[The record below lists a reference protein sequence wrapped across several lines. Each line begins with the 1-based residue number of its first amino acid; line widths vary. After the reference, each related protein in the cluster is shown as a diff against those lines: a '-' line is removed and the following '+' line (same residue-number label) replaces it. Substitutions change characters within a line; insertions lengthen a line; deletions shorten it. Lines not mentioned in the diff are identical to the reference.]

1 VEICSISF
9 NNLWSNFNAFYRS
22 FNTVIIIF
30 RNITVIFFWI
40 RYLVFNKKLNYTNN
54 RISILK
60 KIFKL
65 WQLTSFFKS
74 LLFALTIAIN
84 LFTFSI
90 QDSSAYPVFAQQN
103 YSNPRAA
110 NGKLACA
117 NCHLNQKAI
126 EIEAP
131 QAVLPKSVF
140 EVEIKVAYDTSRK
153 QVGAN
158 GKQADLNVGGILVLP
173 KGFKLAPKNQIPEE
187 VKVKNKGV
195 FISPYSTEFD
205 NILVVGPIAGK
216 KHQELIFPVLAP
228 DPETDSSVKYLSF
241 PFYAGGNRG
250 RGQVYPT
257 GEKSNVNVF
266 GAVQA
271 GQITEIATSEKGESN
286 ITIVGANGNKTSQ
299 IVPTGLVLT
308 AKQGDIV
315 KNDQGLNINPN
326 AGGFGQEESEIVL
339 QNPIR
344 IMGYLAFCLC
354 VLLTQIFL
362 VLKKKQFEKVQA
374 AELNF

>member
-1 VEICSISF
+1 M
-9 NNLWSNFNAFYRS
+9 A
-22 FNTVIIIF
+22 T
-30 RNITVIFFWI
+30 
-40 RYLVFNKKLNYTNN
+40 NK
-54 RISILK
+54 
-60 KIFKL
+60 
-65 WQLTSFFKS
+65 FFKS
-74 LLFALTIAIN
+74 LFFALTIAVN
-84 LFTFSI
+84 VFRFCI

-131 QAVLPKSVF
+131 QAVLPNSVF
-140 EVEIKVAYDTSRK
+140 EIELKVPYDTSK
-153 QVGAN
+153 QQIGAN
-158 GKQADLNVGGILVLP
+158 GKKADLNVGGILVLP
-173 KGFKLAPKNQIPEE
+173 QGFKLASKSQISAE
-187 VKVKNKGV
+187 VKAKNKGV

-205 NILVVGPIAGK
+205 NIFVVGPIAGK
-216 KHQELIFPVLAP
+216 THQELIFPVVAP
-228 DPETDSSVKYLSF
+228 DPEKNSDIKYLTY

-266 GAVQA
+266 GAIQA
-271 GQITEIATSEKGESN
+271 GQITEVTTSEKGES
-286 ITIVGANGNKTSQ
+286 TIIIVNSNGTKTSQ
-299 IVPTGLVLT
+299 IIPMGLNLT
-308 AKQGDIV
+308 VKSGDIV
-315 KNDQGLNINPN
+315 QNEQGLNVDPN
-326 AGGFGQEESEIVL
+326 VGGFGQEDSEIVL

-344 IMGYLAFCLC
+344 IFGYLAFCFC

-362 VLKKKQFEKVQA
+362 ALKKKQFEKVQA

>member
-1 VEICSISF
+1 M
-9 NNLWSNFNAFYRS
+9 A
-22 FNTVIIIF
+22 T
-30 RNITVIFFWI
+30 
-40 RYLVFNKKLNYTNN
+40 NK
-54 RISILK
+54 
-60 KIFKL
+60 
-65 WQLTSFFKS
+65 FFKS

-84 LFTFSI
+84 LFSFGI

-131 QAVLPKSVF
+131 QSVIPNSVF
-140 EVEIKVAYDTSRK
+140 EIEIKVPYDTNK
-153 QVGAN
+153 QQIGAN
-158 GKQADLNVGGILVLP
+158 GKLADLNVGGIVILP
-173 KGFKLAPKNQIPEE
+173 NGFKLAPKSQIPDV
-187 VKVKNKGV
+187 VKAKNKGV
-195 FISPYSTEFD
+195 FISPYSSEFD

-216 KHQELIFPVLAP
+216 THQELIFPVIAP
-228 DPETDSSVKYLSF
+228 DPEKNSDIKYLTY
-241 PFYAGGNRG
+241 PFYVGGNRG

-266 GAVQA
+266 GATQA
-271 GQITEIATSEKGESN
+271 GQITEITTSEKGES
-286 ITIVGANGNKTSQ
+286 TVLIVNSDGTKTSQ
-299 IVPTGLVLT
+299 VVPAGLNLIV
-308 AKQGDIV
+308 KQGETV
-315 KNDQGLNINPN
+315 KVEQALNTDPN
-326 AGGFGQEESEIVL
+326 VGGFGQEDSEIVL

-344 IMGYLAFCLC
+344 IIGYLVFCFC

-362 VLKKKQFEKVQA
+362 AIKKKQFEKVQA